1 MLSDLR
7 LTLRTLAKSPSFFL
21 VAVFTLMLGIGV
33 NTAIFSIVNG
43 AIIRGLPFFEA
54 DRLVGLTGTTEAAGT
69 RNNRQGISLA
79 DFADL
84 RARQTTLEDLAA
96 YEDRTFNISGP
107 GGEPDRVMGCNSSAS
122 GPALLHVPVQLG
134 R

>member
-107 GGEPDRVMGCNSSAS
+107 GGEPDQIGRA
-122 GPALLHVPVQLG
+122 HV
-134 R
+134 